1 MMHNLII
8 LSFALVCTAAPVQEV
23 PSDYEPTSAAQI
35 PEQELSED
43 HRGGRTAS
51 LLPYS
56 AAATATALLLFSIFA
71 VISAVRLRRQADEVG
86 NGAADPPAKAAE
98 TMTAAAETKAAE
110 GMVATKITTGEP
122 ADDERRQLN
131 DLFLNRMETI
141 LELHMPDPDFS
152 VEDMARE
159 MAMSR
164 AVFFKRAKEITG
176 NTPYKI
182 MTSIRLRKAAELLSR
197 RTNAINEVSRMVGI
211 KDTSHFIRLF
221 KDTFGLT
228 PKEYRRRQQGSGP
241 EKPLPNQ
248 EK

>member
-1 MMHNLII
+1 MIHNLII
-8 LSFALVCTAAPVQEV
+8 LSFALACTTAPVQEV

-35 PEQELSED
+35 PEQELFED
-43 HRGGRTAS
+43 HRGGWTGRGIAA
-51 LLPYS
+51 YS
-56 AAATATALLLFSIFA
+56 VAATATALLLLSILA
-71 VISAVRLRRQADEVG
+71 VTAAVRAHRTDK
-86 NGAADPPAKAAE
+86 AADKAA
-98 TMTAAAETKAAE
+98 TAAAAADNT
-110 GMVATKITTGEP
+110 VADNGSGKP
-122 ADDERRQLN
+122 DEY
-131 DLFLNRMETI
+131 FISRMEDI
-141 LELHMPDPDFS
+141 LALHISDPDFS
-152 VEDMARE
+152 VEEMARE

-228 PKEYRRRQQGSGP
+228 PKEYRRKQQGSGP

>member
-1 MMHNLII
+1 M
-8 LSFALVCTAAPVQEV
+8 
-23 PSDYEPTSAAQI
+23 
-35 PEQELSED
+35 
-43 HRGGRTAS
+43 
-51 LLPYS
+51 
-56 AAATATALLLFSIFA
+56 
-71 VISAVRLRRQADEVG
+71 ISAVRLRRQADEVG

-131 DLFLNRMETI
+131 ELFLNRMETI

-228 PKEYRRRQQGSGP
+228 PKEYRRKQQGSGP
-241 EKPLPNQ
+241 EKPLPHQ

>member
-1 MMHNLII
+1 
-8 LSFALVCTAAPVQEV
+8 
-23 PSDYEPTSAAQI
+23 
-35 PEQELSED
+35 
-43 HRGGRTAS
+43 
-51 LLPYS
+51 
-56 AAATATALLLFSIFA
+56 
-71 VISAVRLRRQADEVG
+71 
-86 NGAADPPAKAAE
+86 
-98 TMTAAAETKAAE
+98 MTAAAETKAAE

-228 PKEYRRRQQGSGP
+228 PKEYRRKQQGSGP